1 MGTPGW
7 PGLEGGA
14 ARGFPERQ
22 TQPTGF
28 LRPAP
33 RPPPDLHAPP
43 CLHTPASP
51 QQHPSPRAPPL
62 TASGPS
68 PPPPSPR
75 KQPEVTPRREP
86 GALRIKSH
94 FRTRPTIWFWPVPW
108 PLSVA
113 CPVLTRVSRQVAGAF
128 GARGLGNFNPSPLP
142 NCPTSKCP
150 SVSFLPQMFTER
162 LQYAGLQK
170 NLHSKTTLQSIAST
184 T

>member
-51 QQHPSPRAPPL
+51 QQHPPPRAPPL

-128 GARGLGNFNPSPLP
+128 GARGLGN
-142 NCPTSKCP
+142 CPTAQLLSAQVCRSFHKCLLNAYNMLG
-150 SVSFLPQMFTER
+150 FR
-162 LQYAGLQK
+162 K
-170 NLHSKTTLQSIAST
+170 ICIAKQPFNQ
-184 T
+184 